1 MVLLNGVMEAVL
13 AGSVPVCRYILH
25 QVVLSNELEHIN
37 MAFAAELLKKDI
49 ALLWQELLKVAIPQV
64 LIAELSQVI
73 FQVCQVAYLDDGVKM
88 ELYLLVC
95 LLLRHC

>member
-1 MVLLNGVMEAVL
+1 MEAVL

-25 QVVLSNELEHIN
+25 QVVLTNELEHIN
-37 MAFAAELLKKDI
+37 MAFAAELLKKEI
-49 ALLWQELLKVAIPQV
+49 ALLWQELLEVAIPQV
-64 LIAELSQVI
+64 LIAELGEVI
-73 FQVCQVAYLDDGVKM
+73 LQVCQVANLDDGVKM